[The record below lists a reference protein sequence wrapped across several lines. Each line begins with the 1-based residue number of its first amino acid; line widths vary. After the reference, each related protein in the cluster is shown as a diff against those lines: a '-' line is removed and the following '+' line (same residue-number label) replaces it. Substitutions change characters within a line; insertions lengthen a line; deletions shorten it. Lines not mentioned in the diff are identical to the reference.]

1 MAPFRTLAPA
11 LLAAGLAALAST
23 APAAAQTKWNLA
35 SAYPADNFHTENLA
49 QFAKDVE
56 AASGGKLA
64 VTLQPNAVLFKAPE
78 IKRAVAT
85 GQVQAG
91 EVLLS
96 IHENEDPIFGIDVVP
111 FLATSYDASKKL
123 WDASRPAV
131 EKKLAAQGIKVLYAV
146 PWPPQGLFSKNAVAK
161 VDDLKG
167 AKWRAY
173 NAGTSRIGEA
183 VGAQSV
189 TVQQAELAQALAT
202 GVVNALITS
211 SATGNDVKIWESIPY
226 FYDIQAWLP
235 KNVVFVNQ
243 AAFDALDKPTQEAV
257 LKAAAA
263 AEARG
268 WKLSEEKTKAYMDI
282 LAAKGMKV
290 APPAPEL
297 KAGFEK
303 IGGTL
308 TEAWLAKAGPAGQE
322 IIATYKK

>member
-11 LLAAGLAALAST
+11 LLAAGIAALAST
-23 APAAAQTKWNLA
+23 VPAAAQTKWNLA

-91 EVLLS
+91 EVLIS
-96 IHENEDPIFGIDVVP
+96 IHENEDPIFGVDVVP
-111 FLATSYDASKKL
+111 FLATSYGASKKL

-131 EKKLAAQGIKVLYAV
+131 EKKLAAQGIKLLYAV

-161 VDDLKG
+161 VEDLKG

-235 KNVVFVNQ
+235 KNVIFVNQ

-257 LKAAAA
+257 LKAAAD

-282 LAAKGMKV
+282 LAAKGMTV
-290 APPAPEL
+290 APPSPEL

-322 IIATYKK
+322 IIAAYKK